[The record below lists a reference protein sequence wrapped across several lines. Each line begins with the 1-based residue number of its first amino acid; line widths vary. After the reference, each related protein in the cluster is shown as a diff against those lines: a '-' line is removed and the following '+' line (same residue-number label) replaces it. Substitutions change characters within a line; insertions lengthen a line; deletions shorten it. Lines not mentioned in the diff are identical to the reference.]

1 MPIERPPAPGEQNQQ
16 IGDDGARRAKKWLD
30 ATTRVRHSY
39 TNMDDGGPG
48 KLSFNWPN
56 GGTSYSYDLG
66 GVFRGKP
73 FDNEV
78 FVAESK
84 KYTASSDQGTHFD
97 KFLAQTYCTLDNH
110 SRLAQH
116 FMWITWAPFRVT
128 TWSTIASSENI
139 RKAIHLHAD
148 KVFSLNNDQPSNER
162 TTEIDDLIDQEIIDY
177 MTANIW
183 MIVLSD
189 KQEQLVISVND
200 RAELAK
206 IWTERELL
214 NAF

>member
-39 TNMDDGGPG
+39 TNMDDGGPH
-48 KLSFNWPN
+48 KLAFSWPH

-84 KYTASSDQGTHFD
+84 KYSAASDQGMHFD

-110 SRLAQH
+110 SRMAQH

-128 TWSTIASSENI
+128 TWGTIASSENI
-139 RKAIHLHAD
+139 RKALHAHAD
-148 KVFSLNNDQPSNER
+148 KVFALSD
-162 TTEIDDLIDQEIIDY
+162 TAEIDERIDQEIVDY
-177 MTANIW
+177 MTANLW

-206 IWTERELL
+206 IWTERELA
-214 NAF
+214 NAN